1 MTPAAAAARHSEL
14 AAQIRAHDRAYY
26 VDARPTIS
34 DTEYDRLYRELCD
47 LESAHPTLQTPDS
60 PTQRVGG
67 APIQPR

>member
-60 PTQRVGG
+60 PT
-67 APIQPR
+67 